1 MNDDYVYIYSVS
13 GQLAGDMIRILLESM
28 DIPAITLQESAGV
41 TYGLTVGPL
50 GEVKV
55 YVPPDKVDEANAVI
69 RAMEEGNLNSPSI
82 SDQSEDYPEYKDNK
96 WNDQDQ
102 YKD

>member
-41 TYGLTVGPL
+41 TYG
-50 GEVKV
+50 
-55 YVPPDKVDEANAVI
+55 
-69 RAMEEGNLNSPSI
+69 
-82 SDQSEDYPEYKDNK
+82 
-96 WNDQDQ
+96 
-102 YKD
+102 